1 MSMEVYVK
9 PEEEE
14 REVSPIIAIGSV
26 VSLRTVS
33 IPHATTQGQFVSVFE
48 KTGVSNGQAQDQLT
62 NELSSTGTQTPSKHF
77 QQTAEASNS
86 AETIGDPLQN
96 KKTGTNILTPYSQP
110 SVLQPP
116 STVLSYNALE
126 NQECSTTRGN
136 QEANAELE
144 AREGTSIESNQCNSV
159 STTEDDNSYPLCKHI
174 GFDLD
179 LKSKSTENK
188 KFDPHV
194 LTNGIMYEVHNCA
207 IKSDGVYR
215 YAVLSILGSNFDLC
229 LRE

>member
-1 MSMEVYVK
+1 M
-9 PEEEE
+9 
-14 REVSPIIAIGSV
+14 
-26 VSLRTVS
+26 
-33 IPHATTQGQFVSVFE
+33 
-48 KTGVSNGQAQDQLT
+48 
-62 NELSSTGTQTPSKHF
+62 
-77 QQTAEASNS
+77 
-86 AETIGDPLQN
+86 
-96 KKTGTNILTPYSQP
+96 
-110 SVLQPP
+110 
-116 STVLSYNALE
+116 
-126 NQECSTTRGN
+126 
-136 QEANAELE
+136 E
-144 AREGTSIESNQCNSV
+144 AREGTSTESNQCNSV
-159 STTEDDNSYPLCKHI
+159 STTEEDNNSYPLCKQI